1 MQTEYSQLE
10 SSSVLIVHRSFTMR
24 QNVMIDET
32 QTNINSAWKQLVA
45 DKFNIGF
52 NPVPSGKGLCCYYWF
67 IYAVSYTQF
76 LILQTLY
83 CCVSSFAYSCK

>member
-32 QTNINSAWKQLVA
+32 QININSAWKQLVA

-52 NPVPSGKGLCCYYWF
+52 NPVPSGKGFVVITDLF
-67 IYAVSYTQF
+67 YAVSYTQF